1 MLAAVRHLTY
11 SFAET
16 IICFSVSKLAPSFL
30 QMWIIS
36 QVAQKLLLLGLPAI
50 IVNFL
55 KQSTVTFKE
64 ISTDGNWALTRFGK
78 GMVLVVPIFGYI

>member
-1 MLAAVRHLTY
+1 MVTTVKTNQESKHVIEKTILAVMLAAVRRLTC

-36 QVAQKLLLLGLPAI
+36 QVAQKLPLLGLPAI
-50 IVNFL
+50 IVNFP
-55 KQSTVTFKE
+55 KAKYCYF
-64 ISTDGNWALTRFGK
+64 
-78 GMVLVVPIFGYI
+78 